1 VTRILARSGRRDAGF
16 RARRAPLRL
25 ASPMQPWMSTW
36 KEVDMNQAFARE
48 IHLFEEESSLR
59 VLLAEDDPTLRRLL
73 ALILRRAGHDVV
85 EARDGTELLEALAG
99 SLVDPRAAAF
109 DLIVCEQCLPG
120 MPGLSVLAGLR
131 SRDPATAFVLLT
143 ESPDVQRRARAL
155 GAVALAAPF
164 NVQTFELA
172 VRRSTQ
178 QRPANDHAREPS

>member
-1 VTRILARSGRRDAGF
+1 
-16 RARRAPLRL
+16 
-25 ASPMQPWMSTW
+25 MQSRESTW

-48 IHLFEEESSLR
+48 VHLFEEESSLH

-73 ALILRRAGHDVV
+73 ALILRRNGHTVV
-85 EARDGTELLEALAG
+85 EAHDGAELLEALAG
-99 SLVDPRAAAF
+99 ALVDPRLAPF

-143 ESPDVQRRARAL
+143 ESPDIQRRAREL
-155 GAVALAAPF
+155 GAVALSAPF

-178 QRPANDHAREPS
+178 GRPANDQAWDA